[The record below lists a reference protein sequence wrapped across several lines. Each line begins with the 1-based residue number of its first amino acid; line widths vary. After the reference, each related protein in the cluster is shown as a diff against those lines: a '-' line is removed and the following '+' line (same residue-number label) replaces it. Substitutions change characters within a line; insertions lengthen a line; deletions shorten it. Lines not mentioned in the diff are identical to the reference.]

1 MKAEWES
8 CFALSDTKLQRE
20 VALKLLPDHFVDDPD
35 RLARFQREAQVL
47 ASLNHPNIAQVYG
60 LEESNNSRCIVME
73 LVEGETLQERL
84 KRGPIPID
92 EALPIAKQIA
102 EALEAAHESG
112 LIHRDLKP
120 ANIKLAPDGR
130 VKVLDF
136 GLAKAFAP
144 MTETN
149 LSNSPTMMSGSMP
162 GVIMGT
168 AAYMAPEQAKGRNVD
183 KRADVWAFGV
193 VLYEMLTGQMLFSG
207 ETTSET
213 IAAVMMR
220 DPDWKALPSNTPARL
235 RDLIRRCLVKE
246 PRNRVR
252 DIGDVR
258 IVIEEV
264 QSRGEVNL
272 DVPQAT
278 ARPGSKVWIAIA
290 AVLFLTTIVSLGP
303 FSVLYFNRATPPE
316 IRLEVSTPSTTDP
329 ISFAISP
336 DGRRLVF
343 SAMNEG
349 KSQLWVRSL
358 DSVAAQPVAGTD
370 GGTYPFWSPD
380 SASVGFF
387 ADGKLKRIDIVS
399 GAPHVL
405 ADAVAGRGGAW
416 NREGIILFSPS
427 GAGPFLKVRAT
438 GGEWLSVTR
447 IEAGEGSHRFPQF
460 LPDGRHFIYFVQ
472 GGPAPGVYAG
482 SLDGDPA
489 KRLTSAEAAAVL
501 SPSGFLLF
509 ARQTTLF
516 AQAFDFKRQELSGS
530 PFPWPN
536 RRPSMRRQTRPDIP
550 QLRTRTSGSSMPP
563 GV

>member
-1 MKAEWES
+1 VKAEWES

-278 ARPGSKVWIAIA
+278 AARIQG
-290 AVLFLTTIVSLGP
+290 
-303 FSVLYFNRATPPE
+303 
-316 IRLEVSTPSTTDP
+316 
-329 ISFAISP
+329 
-336 DGRRLVF
+336 
-343 SAMNEG
+343 
-349 KSQLWVRSL
+349 L
-358 DSVAAQPVAGTD
+358 DCD
-370 GGTYPFWSPD
+370 
-380 SASVGFF
+380 
-387 ADGKLKRIDIVS
+387 
-399 GAPHVL
+399 
-405 ADAVAGRGGAW
+405 RGGFVFNNDHFAW
-416 NREGIILFSPS
+416 PVF
-427 GAGPFLKVRAT
+427 
-438 GGEWLSVTR
+438 
-447 IEAGEGSHRFPQF
+447 
-460 LPDGRHFIYFVQ
+460 
-472 GGPAPGVYAG
+472 G
-482 SLDGDPA
+482 SLFQP
-489 KRLTSAEAAAVL
+489 RHAA
-501 SPSGFLLF
+501 
-509 ARQTTLF
+509 
-516 AQAFDFKRQELSGS
+516 
-530 PFPWPN
+530 
-536 RRPSMRRQTRPDIP
+536 
-550 QLRTRTSGSSMPP
+550 
-563 GV
+563 